1 MRAVVQRVSRGAVRI
16 GEELVA
22 EIGPGLVVLVGVH
35 VQDTEE
41 EARYLARKVAQLRV
55 FPDEA
60 GKLNRSVREVGGSVL
75 SVSQFTLY
83 GDVRKGNRPGF
94 VLAASPEVA
103 RGLYEVFNETLRALG
118 VPVRTG
124 VFGAVMQVEIV
135 NEGPVTLLLDTAELR
150 A

>member
-16 GEELVA
+16 GAELVA

>member
-1 MRAVVQRVSRGAVRI
+1 
-16 GEELVA
+16 
-22 EIGPGLVVLVGVH
+22 VVLVGVH

>member
-35 VQDTEE
+35 VRDTEE

-55 FPDEA
+55 FPDEG

-83 GDVRKGNRPGF
+83 GDVRRGNRPGF
-94 VLAASPEVA
+94 VEAAPPEVA
-103 RGLYEVFNETLRALG
+103 RGLYEVFNETLRAFG

-124 VFGAVMQVEIV
+124 VFGAVMRVEIL
-135 NEGPVTLLLDTAELR
+135 NEGPVTILLDTAELR
-150 A
+150 S

>member
-1 MRAVVQRVSRGAVRI
+1 
-16 GEELVA
+16 VA

>member
-1 MRAVVQRVSRGAVRI
+1 MRAVVQRVLRGAVRI

-41 EARYLARKVAQLRV
+41 DARWLARKVAQLRI
-55 FPDEA
+55 FSDEV

-83 GDVRKGNRPGF
+83 GDVRKGNRPSF
-94 VLAASPEVA
+94 VDAAPPEVA
-103 RGLYEVFNETLRALG
+103 RPLYERFNETLRALG
-118 VPVRTG
+118 VPVQTG
-124 VFGAVMQVEIV
+124 VFGAVMRVEIS
-135 NEGPVTLLLDTAELR
+135 NDGPVTLLLDTAELR
-150 A
+150 S

>member
-150 A
+150 T